1 MALGAQTRDVL
12 MLVIRQGMTLVLIGI
27 PIGIA
32 VARGLAVMMA
42 WLLLGLSPFDPL
54 TFISVPL
61 LLTLVA
67 LLACYIPARR
77 ATKVDPMVM
86 LRSE

>member
-1 MALGAQTRDVL
+1 VL
-12 MLVIRQGMTLVLIGI
+12 KLVIRQGMTLVLIGI

-32 VARGLAVMMA
+32 VARRLAVMMS
-42 WLLLGLSPFDPL
+42 WLLLGLSPFDTL
-54 TFISVPL
+54 TFTLVPL
-61 LLTLVA
+61 LLALVA

-77 ATKVDPMVM
+77 ATKVDPMVA